1 MSTREKLE
9 LLRKKSAKIELGG
22 GEKAIQKQHDRGKL
36 TARERLALL
45 FDEGTFTELDKF
57 VKHRCVNFVWKK

>member
-1 MSTREKLE
+1 MSTKEKLE

-45 FDEGTFTELDKF
+45 FDEGTFTELD
-57 VKHRCVNFVWKK
+57 